1 MPLGLRN
8 DISRG
13 GVPEGAFTIDSL
25 SSAIHWY
32 KFNEGITVNSVNPD
46 KVEQWDDQIG
56 GNHLKQA
63 IEIRQPST
71 TAGGEL
77 DFTSTVAALISDNQV
92 ELTSFTICMVLEFQ
106 NTPNTDTIIGNRNQN
121 LQLIRIGQGN
131 PRTVR
136 IQITDIGGT
145 QSVNIDA
152 GTNYPSAG
160 TKYLFTITRD
170 TTLASNNIKTYVN
183 DSLKSQGT
191 LGGNTLVFDINEIGV
206 HDLQANSFDGDI
218 SEYIIFNEVLSDD
231 DRALVQADVM
241 KRNSIS

>member
-8 DISRG
+8 DIVRG
-13 GVPEGAFTIDSL
+13 GVPSEFTIDSL

-32 KFNEGITVNSVNPD
+32 KFNEGITPNSGNPA

-63 IEIRQPST
+63 IESRQPNIT
-71 TAGGEL
+71 VGGEL
-77 DFTSTVAALISDNQV
+77 DFTSTTAALISDNQV

-106 NTPNTDTIIGNRNQN
+106 NNPNTDTIIGHRNQT

-131 PRTVR
+131 TRTVR
-136 IQITDIGGT
+136 IQITDGST
-145 QSVNIDA
+145 VSANISAATD
-152 GTNYPSAG
+152 YPSAG

-170 TTLASNNIKTYVN
+170 TTLGSNNINIYVD

-191 LGGNTLVFDINEIGV
+191 LGGNSLVFDINEIGV

-218 SEYIIFNEVLSDD
+218 SEYIIFNEVLSDN

-241 KRNSIS
+241 ARNSIS

>member
-1 MPLGLRN
+1 MKLGLGL
-8 DISRG
+8 SVFSG
-13 GVPEGAFTIDSL
+13 PAPSEFTIDSL

-32 KFNEGITVNSVNPD
+32 KFNEGITPNSGNSA

-63 IEIRQPST
+63 VEGRQPST

-121 LQLIRIGQGN
+121 LQLIRIGQSN
-131 PRTVR
+131 ASTVR
-136 IQITDIGGT
+136 IQITDSGST
-145 QSVNIDA
+145 VSTNISADED
-152 GTNYPSAG
+152 YPSAG